1 MRGRKEEIMTCSPV
15 SHEVVVPF
23 IGFTASIGNASTD
36 LRAHSAAASRPG
48 ARQARFTDG
57 RETEDRSSPDVIEY
71 LAIAFVA
78 MAVAFGPAVVSLL

>member
-1 MRGRKEEIMTCSPV
+1 MTYSQVSPR
-15 SHEVVVPF
+15 VVVPF
-23 IGFTASIGNASTD
+23 IGFTAAIGNASTD

-48 ARQARFTDG
+48 AR

-78 MAVAFGPAVVSLL
+78 LAVAFGPAVVALL